1 MTGQQGW
8 KKGALGY
15 YGTEQALD
23 LMGSAFPQTLD
34 LERVQEDTSPTNV
47 IPAEDLGPPNY
58 PEESFLDRE
67 PDQKKQP
74 ETIITNPKSDNTIE
88 QSENEMKDEALA
100 SNDSTITTNNA
111 QVSATNSTAAASIDN
126 DSVSRVK
133 AYKEVAKQFLGQ
145 GDEGMRMQKGA
156 LLMSIGG
163 ALLAGKSDDPGLR
176 GFVDIVGKTA
186 MQTAPMLFQMGVEQ
200 GKADREI
207 GQAALQ
213 LYMEEQDKLNDRTGD
228 FVAVFANEYKRTA
241 DGGVE
246 YGLDGAPIT
255 TGRRLVGQ
263 YRANSPEMNFFLD
276 QNNLLGYPGYTF
288 QTSQGTA
295 AGLSGI
301 TTPGDDSSIMLTDAG
316 KDSMLRSARYINGAL
331 TTMANNILPLMIEN
345 RDLIGVKGFINRKFG
360 PSAYF
365 LSEVANGFK
374 AAWGANSIQQLTD
387 DEFVVNR
394 NSELGKYYESLLPG
408 SDSGNKMDNSTGG
421 MTYGV
426 LENATQGEFIEID
439 GQMMPV
445 YVDTAGKYGVKG
457 GRYLTRG
464 ALEKL
469 LFDPRRGQL
478 AMFETTLGLA
488 LARNRQP
495 TGRMLADVLK
505 RSFEETKTTDL
516 FGKANMPQVV
526 IGNYVKI
533 YNELY
538 QGMSS
543 QLHAAGYIPNEESR
557 VNSSQQISS
566 MYNIQGSNQ
575 MANIY
580 YDLRKSDPSYST
592 YSFDIQGPSIPSF
605 SAYMG
610 GNTAV
615 VNADST
621 QTTNSVVDT
630 FNYFNDLLDQ

>member
-1 MTGQQGW
+1 M
-8 KKGALGY
+8 
-15 YGTEQALD
+15 D
-23 LMGSAFPQTLD
+23 LKQHG
-34 LERVQEDTSPTNV
+34 VQ
-47 IPAEDLGPPNY
+47 I
-58 PEESFLDRE
+58 
-67 PDQKKQP
+67 
-74 ETIITNPKSDNTIE
+74 
-88 QSENEMKDEALA
+88 
-100 SNDSTITTNNA
+100 
-111 QVSATNSTAAASIDN
+111 
-126 DSVSRVK
+126 
-133 AYKEVAKQFLGQ
+133 
-145 GDEGMRMQKGA
+145 
-156 LLMSIGG
+156 
-163 ALLAGKSDDPGLR
+163 
-176 GFVDIVGKTA
+176 
-186 MQTAPMLFQMGVEQ
+186 
-200 GKADREI
+200 
-207 GQAALQ
+207 
-213 LYMEEQDKLNDRTGD
+213 LYNK
-228 FVAVFANEYKRTA
+228 
-241 DGGVE
+241 
-246 YGLDGAPIT
+246 
-255 TGRRLVGQ
+255 
-263 YRANSPEMNFFLD
+263 
-276 QNNLLGYPGYTF
+276 
-288 QTSQGTA
+288 
-295 AGLSGI
+295 
-301 TTPGDDSSIMLTDAG
+301 
-316 KDSMLRSARYINGAL
+316 
-331 TTMANNILPLMIEN
+331 
-345 RDLIGVKGFINRKFG
+345 
-360 PSAYF
+360 
-365 LSEVANGFK
+365 
-374 AAWGANSIQQLTD
+374 LTD

-408 SDSGNKMDNSTGG
+408 SEAGNKMDNSTGG

-557 VNSSQQISS
+557 VNSNQQISS

-580 YDLRKSDPSYST
+580 YDLRKNDPSYST
-592 YSFDIQGPSIPSF
+592 YSFDIQGPGIPSF
-605 SAYMG
+605 SSYMG

-621 QTTNSVVDT
+621 QTTNNVVDT